1 MKISALTLSLIAL
14 LSLTACS
21 KPNEAETPKVEA
33 PKTEEPKAEAEKIKL
48 FEAQRNVLESAK
60 AVDKTQ
66 QQQTEEQKKA
76 IEQQT
81 Q

>member
-1 MKISALTLSLIAL
+1 MKSLVMIIAIFAPLNLSA
-14 LSLTACS
+14 CN
-21 KPNEAETPKVEA
+21 KPNDAEVPKPEA
-33 PKTEEPKAEAEKIKL
+33 PKAKL
-48 FEAQRNVLESAK
+48 FEEQRNVLESAK

-66 QQQTEEQKKA
+66 QQQTDEQKKL